1 MHRGIMTH
9 NNMLRFVTWLGKV
22 EIVRNK
28 VFLVGGSEANL
39 HVELT
44 PSLFRDSERGVLED
58 CSIPCQLVGSSPNL
72 FL

>member
-28 VFLVGGSEANL
+28 VFLVGGSEAYL

-44 PSLFRDSERGVLED
+44 PS
-58 CSIPCQLVGSSPNL
+58 